1 MIPVYENSVELSDAI
16 LAEMLLGIDARL
28 EYVDSHAWTTV
39 RCLRLV
45 EEVRRLRR
53 ALSEDARRLRR
64 ALSEDARRIRDLE
77 KRIAEMELLRLEF
90 VEGRTID
97 WRERGSGA

>member
-1 MIPVYENSVELSDAI
+1 MIPAYETSVELSGDI
-16 LAEMLLGIDARL
+16 LAEMLLGVDARL

-53 ALSEDARRLRR
+53 AA
-64 ALSEDARRIRDLE
+64 SEDARRIRDLE
-77 KRIAEMELLRLEF
+77 KRIADMELLRLEF

-97 WRERGSGA
+97 WRERGSGV